1 VCHFTL
7 PGGPTWL
14 SPVDMSS
21 GLAGIECTYTGE
33 VDSWDKLL
41 VKDAYAVGRLLKWL
55 IAL

>member
-21 GLAGIECTYTGE
+21 GLGGIECTYAGH
-33 VDSWDKLL
+33 VASWDKLL
-41 VKDAYAVGRLLKWL
+41 VKDAYAIGRLLKWL
-55 IAL
+55 LAL